1 MSELNTNRL
10 YALLRKLAKGE
21 SLSADE
27 TTELSNEVLNMSGMN
42 IIDRVG
48 SRLDAMQAKLDMM
61 AESNRTQWQAL
72 QNSNQAQLQAFKD
85 SNQAQLQ
92 ALQNSNQATR
102 WLLGIGM
109 TIIGLIVA
117 YGTFFGG

>member
-1 MSELNTNRL
+1 MSEPSTNTNRL

-21 SLSADE
+21 GRSEDE
-27 TTELSNEVLNMSGMN
+27 ATELSNEVFNMAGIN
-42 IIDRVG
+42 VIERVG

-61 AESNRTQWQAL
+61 AETNRAQWA
-72 QNSNQAQLQAFKD
+72 
-85 SNQAQLQ
+85 

>member
-1 MSELNTNRL
+1 MSEPSTNTNRL

-21 SLSADE
+21 GLSENEIA
-27 TTELSNEVLNMSGMN
+27 ELSNEVFNMSGIYM
-42 IIDRVG
+42 IDRVG

-61 AESNRTQWQAL
+61 AESNHTQWVAFKE
-72 QNSNQAQLQAFKD
+72 SNQV
-85 SNQAQLQ
+85 QLQ
-92 ALQNSNQATR
+92 ALRESNQALRESNQATR

>member
-42 IIDRVG
+42 IIDRVS

-61 AESNRTQWQAL
+61 AESNRTQWQA
-72 QNSNQAQLQAFKD
+72 FKD

-92 ALQNSNQATR
+92 ALQNSNQATH
-102 WLLGIGM
+102 WLLGIGV

>member
-1 MSELNTNRL
+1 
-10 YALLRKLAKGE
+10 
-21 SLSADE
+21 
-27 TTELSNEVLNMSGMN
+27 MSGIN
-42 IIDRVG
+42 TIDRVG

-61 AESNRTQWQAL
+61 AESNRTQWV
-72 QNSNQAQLQAFKD
+72 AFKE

>member
-1 MSELNTNRL
+1 
-10 YALLRKLAKGE
+10 
-21 SLSADE
+21 
-27 TTELSNEVLNMSGMN
+27 MSGINM
-42 IIDRVG
+42 IDRVG

-61 AESNRTQWQAL
+61 AESNRTQWVAFKE
-72 QNSNQAQLQAFKD
+72 SNQAQLQALQD